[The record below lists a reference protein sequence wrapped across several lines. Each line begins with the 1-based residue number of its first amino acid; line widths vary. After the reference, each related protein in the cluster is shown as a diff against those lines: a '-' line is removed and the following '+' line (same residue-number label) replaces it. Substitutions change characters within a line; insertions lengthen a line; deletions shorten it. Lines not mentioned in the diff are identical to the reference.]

1 MSVKRFGKFFGK
13 FMCAAAL
20 LGVAVSI
27 PLTAAG
33 CNTDHPEARITI
45 EYSGKEYVLNYKM
58 YRNMYPQTV
67 QHFIELADAGF
78 YNYTIVHD
86 QNSADG
92 KYYCGGYSIYSS
104 EEQTYEEAKNSYIA
118 SYDMDH
124 EDWLDYFE
132 TISKEYEY
140 YELADPA
147 NGKIT
152 PSVYL
157 HHENNE
163 YSDPL
168 RTLIGEF
175 SSNQH
180 KIDNGA
186 LKRSLGCLS
195 MYYYTK
201 DSDKVKEVLGGEP
214 FVYLKKTGSA
224 SGVRGEYRYN
234 SATSIFGIQTNTST
248 SSSSDY
254 CVFATL
260 KNTTQL
266 TDLSKAVG
274 STYRST
280 SKSEIY
286 VDSYDE
292 IVGKNSTKQT
302 FRVPKNPVVIKSV
315 KITKY

>member
-33 CNTDHPEARITI
+33 CSTDHPEAKITV
-45 EYSGKEYVLNYKM
+45 EYKGTEYVLNYKM

-78 YNYTIVHD
+78 YNNTIVHD
-86 QNSADG
+86 QNTVDG
-92 KYYCGGYSIYSS
+92 KYYCGGYNLYSS
-104 EEQTYEEAKNSYIA
+104 EEQTYEEAKNAFTATYS
-118 SYDMDH
+118 MDT
-124 EDWLDYFE
+124 EDRIDYFE
-132 TISKEYEY
+132 EHSKEYEY
-140 YELADPA
+140 YQLADPA

-175 SSNQH
+175 SKNQH
-180 KIDNGA
+180 KIDNGE
-186 LKRSLGCLS
+186 LKRSFGCLS

-201 DSDKVKEVLGGEP
+201 DSDKVNEVLGGEP
-214 FVYLKKTGSA
+214 FVYLKKKGSA
-224 SGVRGEYRYN
+224 SGVRGEYKYN
-234 SATSIFGIQTNTST
+234 SATSIFGIQTGSSTST
-248 SSSSDY
+248 STEY
-254 CVFATL
+254 CVFGTL
-260 KNTTQL
+260 KNTTRL
-266 TDLSKAVG
+266 TDLTKAVG
-274 STYRST
+274 STY
-280 SKSEIY
+280 KSLTLY

-292 IVGKNSTKQT
+292 IVGKNSTSQT
-302 FRVPKNPVVIKSV
+302 FRVPQTAVVIKSV